1 MNFKTRFWGNIFV
14 FVILFILSFSI
25 FYKSLNIFFVQDDF
39 ILINEFSS
47 ENLINDLK
55 NTIDPSKATHWRPLH
70 NLYFLISG
78 NLFGKFYPGYHA
90 LTLIIHTAAAFMIFK
105 VLKLLTKN
113 ANASLLGILVY
124 ALHPSHFVS
133 IFWISGSATTIVFL
147 FLISSFYLYLKNQ
160 KSLALVLFG
169 LSFLASEAMVVGA
182 IIFISYEFLIKRKI
196 RDKRFLLKVITI
208 SLGFLFIRFL
218 FLTSDTTFKTYP
230 FEISKGTV
238 DALFYYFLRTL
249 GFAETSQDTLTSI
262 ILVLWLA
269 TITTSILKIFRTE
282 NQKFIWFFVFSAL
295 IGLFPFV
302 LIPSHLSPH
311 YLNISIW
318 SFASVVSFGLLNIN
332 RLARLFLIL
341 IFAFVAIIN
350 IQPTYKNNWVIK
362 RSEIAKLYV
371 EKIETEN
378 PPNGTLLI
386 FDNSPISTSSEAYF
400 SLGTGK
406 AIDFWFAGKNYKT
419 CFAAFENCPS
429 KN

>member
-1 MNFKTRFWGNIFV
+1 MNFKTRFLGNIFG
-14 FVILFILSFSI
+14 ISLLFILSFSF
-25 FYKSLNIFFVQDDF
+25 FYKSLDIFFVQDDF
-39 ILINEFSS
+39 ILINYFSQN
-47 ENLINDLK
+47 NLLSDFK
-55 NTIDPSKATHWRPLH
+55 NVFTYPSVSHWRPLH
-70 NLYFLISG
+70 NLYFLVSG
-78 NLFGKFYPGYHA
+78 NLFGKFYPAYHL
-90 LTLIIHTAAAFMIFK
+90 LTLVILAASAFMIFK
-105 VLKLLTKN
+105 VLRLLTKN
-113 ANASLLGILVY
+113 ANVSLLGAIVY
-124 ALHPSHFVS
+124 TVHPSHFVS
-133 IFWISGSATTIVFL
+133 IFWISGSATIIGFL
-147 FLISSFYLYLKNQ
+147 FLISSFYFYLINQ
-160 KSLALVLFG
+160 KNWALLIFVLSL
-169 LSFLASEAMVVGA
+169 LASEAMVAGA
-182 IIFISYEFLIKRKI
+182 AIFAVYEFLIKRNKI
-196 RDKRFLLKVITI
+196 NGLFLLKVITI
-208 SLGFLFIRFL
+208 SLGFLLLKFL
-218 FLTSDTTFKTYP
+218 FLTSEATFKNYP
-230 FEISKGTV
+230 IEISHGTI
-238 DALFYYFLRTL
+238 AAFRYYFLRTL

-318 SFASVVSFGLLNIN
+318 SLASVVSFGLLNIN